1 MLRHR
6 STFYFD
12 IGSRAAS
19 FLLLYGLDTVYSI
32 TFSCEQCFCGWRSQS
47 SMGCSMVDSSEVSL
61 QSSGPSSTRQLS
73 GAQILRGILSQ
84 KVTSR
89 GSTSEA
95 GATVVVLHSVSK
107 KVSQTILGS
116 AEPVPA
122 KQHNNSGLSL
132 TSFQRHKW
140 LRTKLYTYTTYD
152 TFIWQ

>member
-1 MLRHR
+1 ML
-6 STFYFD
+6 
-12 IGSRAAS
+12 I
-19 FLLLYGLDTVYSI
+19 V

-107 KVSQTILGS
+107 KVSHTILGS

-122 KQHNNSGLSL
+122 KQHNNHQFIIDGSGSC
-132 TSFQRHKW
+132 TSSQDPPSPGETW
-140 LRTKLYTYTTYD
+140 GNTKFRSEKLFGRVLD
-152 TFIWQ
+152 VQKSPWKA